1 MNGLYLMQLG
11 NGFYTLQLPN
21 GLIIGNI
28 VLPNDNNDSLD
39 FDIIFNVSKLISTRC
54 DIIEGDIKEL
64 KQMKLPNDIRVIKGN
79 GSYSIYL
86 NGNMQVAEIAIPVDI
101 ISSKVIV
108 GISILLEKRWRG
120 YIKQQTALSNMN
132 SFAINNRVR

>member
-21 GLIIGNI
+21 GLIVANMIM
-28 VLPNDNNDSLD
+28 PNDNNDSLD
-39 FDIIFNVSKLISTRC
+39 FDILFNVSKLISTRC
-54 DIIEGDIKEL
+54 GIIEGDIKEL
-64 KQMKLPNDIRVIKGN
+64 KQMKLPNNIRVIKGSS
-79 GSYSIYL
+79 GYSIYL

-120 YIKQQTALSNMN
+120 YIKQQSALSNMN
-132 SFAINNRVR
+132 SFAINNKVR